1 MIAVAFTGPSNSGK
15 TTIIEKISKILISQN
30 KRVLII
36 KNDPK
41 DKAIFDIV
49 GKDSYKFFTLGAD
62 VYVLSPTRTTNF
74 KHSTTDLNILL
85 EKVKNYYDYFIVEG
99 LKHLNLPR
107 IGVFRTQL
115 NLDYFGFINAIV
127 IDSSINLEKYTIP
140 VEINILNLN
149 DPTDIITWID
159 KNGMRL

>member
-1 MIAVAFTGPSNSGK
+1 LIAVAFTGPSNSGK
-15 TTIIEKISKILISQN
+15 TTIIEKISQILISQN

-85 EKVKNYYDYFIVEG
+85 EKEKNYYDYFIVEG

-115 NLDYFGFINAIV
+115 NLDYFGFIHAIA

>member
-85 EKVKNYYDYFIVEG
+85 EKETNYYDYFIVEG

>member
-85 EKVKNYYDYFIVEG
+85 EKEKNYYDYFIVEG